1 MTIVIAPSGKQ
12 GENLFTVAKLWA
24 ELKLLSPSV
33 WILDSSSATRGDKP
47 PKQTAVI
54 LGNVRSGTAK
64 TIEVDLFEQLA
75 RQSLFNVRL
84 VVVRNS
90 IPGSPH
96 DDEQDNLARVIS
108 DYVDLSL
115 PMTASGK
122 ENSEAK
128 TNFLKLNL
136 VTTTTENIS
145 TSARKLVGPEYHANF
160 IASTEDRS
168 APLSGDAFVRY
179 SEDSNRF
186 AGFTM
191 MHLATI
197 GALWS
202 GLPQGLYELVK
213 PKVWVGDKAYVSRV
227 FMSAIL
233 TDGLARRAASR
244 VLDRAGN
251 AAEGFADLNSEV
263 PIEGTYPIPDSDID
277 GYLDYM
283 VNQTFTFDRAILSY
297 SPAIEDKA
305 PDKFTIS
312 LLAQIRDFLVF
323 GVDKVLRIPYFAW
336 LWVWRRVIRA
346 VNKVFQ
352 GGDRGASRIPE
363 PEEKMDR
370 RDLVLQQQRD
380 QVFEI
385 KTKADQALQSP
396 VTPSQIRSTPELWSN
411 VRKLI
416 FGMLDGSNLQN
427 FGFKKGDNGWPIFYK
442 VSSIFN
448 DPGRELQIP
457 DPSDESKMVN
467 IGWNGLT
474 EATEASLATFNRIT
488 TVQEEITK
496 GVEEIVAL
504 NTKIEELK
512 TQIGNDGLVL
522 GKPVILTPQEKVE
535 VL

>member
-33 WILDSSSATRGDKP
+33 WILDSSSAKRGDRP
-47 PKQTAVI
+47 PKQTAII

-108 DYVDLSL
+108 EYVDLSL
-115 PMTASGK
+115 PMTAAGK
-122 ENSEAK
+122 ENSDAK

-213 PKVWVGDKAYVSRV
+213 PTVWVGDKAYVSRV

-263 PIEGTYPIPDSDID
+263 PIEGTYPIPDSDTD

-283 VNQTFTFDRAILSY
+283 VDQTFTFDRAILSY
-297 SPAIEDKA
+297 SPAIEEKA
-305 PDKFTIS
+305 PDKFTIG
-312 LLAQIRDFLVF
+312 LLGQIRDFLVF

-336 LWVWRRVIRA
+336 LWVWRRVVRA

-352 GGDRGASRIPE
+352 GGDKGASRIPE
-363 PEEKMDR
+363 PKEKMDR
-370 RDLVLQQQRD
+370 RDLVLQHQRD
-380 QVFEI
+380 QVFAI

-396 VTPSQIRSTPELWSN
+396 VTPSKIRSTPELWSN

-488 TVQEEITK
+488 SVEEEITK

-504 NTKIEELK
+504 KTKIEDLK
-512 TQIGNDGLVL
+512 TQLGNDGLVL
-522 GKPVILTPQEKVE
+522 GKPVTLTPQEKVE